1 MESSE
6 RVMPELTHSNSWVKC
21 AKPRPRARLRLF
33 CFPHAG
39 GGASA
44 YKTWGD
50 NLPEEIEVCA
60 IQLPGREDRLGEAAF
75 TSMPP
80 LIWALAHALRPY
92 LDGRPFA
99 FFGHSMGAFVS
110 FEVARNLRTHGH
122 VGPLHLF
129 VAAQR
134 APQLPDREPPV
145 HNLPDAEFIERLRT
159 LNGTPLEVLQNAEVM
174 EIALPLL
181 HADFAVCETYQYV
194 AGAPLACPIVAFGGV
209 ADKEINYD
217 ELTGWRE
224 QTTSSFIARMFPGDH
239 FFVDSSRDLLLRT
252 ITNELLPFLRRP

>member
-80 LIWALAHALRPY
+80 LILGASARAATVFGWP
-92 LDGRPFA
+92 PFC
-99 FFGHSMGAFVS
+99 
-110 FEVARNLRTHGH
+110 
-122 VGPLHLF
+122 
-129 VAAQR
+129 
-134 APQLPDREPPV
+134 
-145 HNLPDAEFIERLRT
+145 
-159 LNGTPLEVLQNAEVM
+159 VL
-174 EIALPLL
+174 
-181 HADFAVCETYQYV
+181 
-194 AGAPLACPIVAFGGV
+194 
-209 ADKEINYD
+209 
-217 ELTGWRE
+217 W
-224 QTTSSFIARMFPGDH
+224 S
-239 FFVDSSRDLLLRT
+239 
-252 ITNELLPFLRRP
+252 

>member
-1 MESSE
+1 
-6 RVMPELTHSNSWVKC
+6 
-21 AKPRPRARLRLF
+21 
-33 CFPHAG
+33 
-39 GGASA
+39 
-44 YKTWGD
+44 
-50 NLPEEIEVCA
+50 
-60 IQLPGREDRLGEAAF
+60 
-75 TSMPP
+75 
-80 LIWALAHALRPY
+80 
-92 LDGRPFA
+92 
-99 FFGHSMGAFVS
+99 MGAFVS